1 MQGRKE
7 KITVNCLCPGL
18 VPTALPAQSLIDAFP
33 KDRLTPISTIVK
45 AVEGFLNDD
54 SVTGQAAECSG
65 ENVYYRPAYSFVD
78 DNADYLVGGKFAK
91 DIVIDIDVLA
101 KDSIEKGKKIDTML

>member
-1 MQGRKE
+1 LQGRKE